1 MLCCSGCLRFFP
13 GGRLALVGS
22 LVDALPPFGSLA
34 DTLPPLLLNGLLC
47 RRPLRYCILF
57 LQAKFVG
64 FRCRGQSPSFVS
76 FFLVLSFYPRSLTTS
91 LVTCNMC
98 YEGSLVAAS
107 CNSLCLMKNWL
118 YSSVEKKICNGF
130 SRVMLGASRPS
141 PRGRH
146 VGGPDIEKLPF
157 LSAPL

>member
-1 MLCCSGCLRFFP
+1 MADAWPRGRLVFAGGCFAAVASCCSYAFFGWMLCHHGFVY
-13 GGRLALVGS
+13 LVGD
-22 LVDALPPFGSLA
+22 LCVDYFCRKLSCRSWVLRAVALF
-34 DTLPPLLLNGLLC
+34 
-47 RRPLRYCILF
+47 
-57 LQAKFVG
+57 
-64 FRCRGQSPSFVS
+64 S
-76 FFLVLSFYPRSLTTS
+76 FFFCSYVYSMSLTTS
-91 LVTCNMC
+91 LVVCNMC